1 MRSGSA
7 KRMGNFR
14 WIAAIVSLACIAVGM
29 FYVAAHNA
37 AMAMAWGGAGS
48 AGGAFA
54 FADWIHD
61 DTV

>member
-1 MRSGSA
+1 
-7 KRMGNFR
+7 MGNFR